1 VIDKL
6 DSKIKNSETKAK
18 LVEKEKEI
26 AEYIAETQ
34 EKISAEGNSEEI
46 RELVAEAKKTVV
58 LKVIA

>member
-46 RELVAEAKKTVV
+46 QELVAEAKKTVV